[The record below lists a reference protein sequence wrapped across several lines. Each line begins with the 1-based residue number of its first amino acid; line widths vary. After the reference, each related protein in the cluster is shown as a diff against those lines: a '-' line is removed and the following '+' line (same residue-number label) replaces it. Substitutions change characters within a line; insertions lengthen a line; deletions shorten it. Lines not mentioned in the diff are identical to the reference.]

1 MIDIQEVEQIWA
13 SLDKLAKTDPKGY
26 VEYIKSMKKQEEN
39 SRVIQ
44 PGYSVRATSN
54 DKSLHMINICQCK
67 AVKPSP
73 DNYNIPTLMSEKRT
87 VVEDSKTIYVYDAV
101 FHPSVLQ
108 NKAIEKDVLDL
119 AVGCILELFSVTLM
133 PESTSR
139 TDGVYFGP
147 YGWDDRTGKPLTTK
161 EVEEQSLFG
170 KHLFGP
176 TELKEILT
184 RAPEEVKDEIALEL
198 NLQPVTPSTK
208 PMIEEIKSTST
219 TTLIDDF
226 EPVVQMVTPKC
237 TIKTFDER
245 IEFHIYMPEIVREM
259 GTSQK
264 SAKSSRII
272 VDASEDDSHIS
283 RSDDDETGSE
293 SEAECAICLN
303 DEDTHEKNVLVFCDG
318 EDCNIAVHEQC
329 YQIQKVPPGD
339 EKWHCH
345 RCEDNVKERICCP
358 VGDGAFFRTNVP
370 KKYIHVPCA
379 WVNHNILID
388 KNMVTAVNVPDYELK
403 NANVLELR
411 N

>member
-1 MIDIQEVEQIWA
+1 MVCFMVNNSCVLIVFDIAFSDKTMIDIQEVEQIWA

-73 DNYNIPTLMSEKRT
+73 DNYNIPTLMSEKRS

-245 IEFHIYMPEIVREM
+245 IEFHIYMPEIEDGREIRYTKLEN
-259 GTSQK
+259 GFK
-264 SAKSSRII
+264 
-272 VDASEDDSHIS
+272 V
-283 RSDDDETGSE
+283 
-293 SEAECAICLN
+293 EAGRYRLEERL
-303 DEDTHEKNVLVFCDG
+303 
-318 EDCNIAVHEQC
+318 
-329 YQIQKVPPGD
+329 
-339 EKWHCH
+339 
-345 RCEDNVKERICCP
+345 CEDYDSQNHKGRFNTLQRILKLKYQ
-358 VGDGAFFRTNVP
+358 
-370 KKYIHVPCA
+370 KKS
-379 WVNHNILID
+379 
-388 KNMVTAVNVPDYELK
+388 TS
-403 NANVLELR
+403 
-411 N
+411 